1 MRKDPHVYLL
11 HIAEAIES
19 IENNL
24 RGVTE
29 ERFYASEVMQGFIER
44 KLEIIGE
51 ATKRI
56 SDEFKQRYPDIP
68 WQEMSAMRNILIHE
82 YDDVDSPIVWD
93 TATQHLLPL
102 KKQIN
107 QLLQNENA

>member
-29 ERFYASEVMQGFIER
+29 ERFYASEVTRGFVER

-51 ATKRI
+51 ATTRI
-56 SDEFKQRYPDIP
+56 PDEFQKQHPDIP
-68 WQEMSAMRNILIHE
+68 WQQMSAMRNILIHE
-82 YDDVDSPIVWD
+82 YENIDSPIVWD
-93 TATQHLLPL
+93 TVTQHLPPL

-107 QLLQNENA
+107 QLLQKENA